1 MAWKFTPQGLKVF
14 ANVAASPN
22 SNPAEKCLLL
32 VQENV

>member
-1 MAWKFTPQGLKVF
+1 MAWKFTPQGLNVF

-22 SNPAEKCLLL
+22 SNPAEIFFLL